1 MAEADDF
8 VFALDEE
15 LSEDNLVAMTVTTP
29 SGQTLQL
36 WSEVELREGIA
47 ILRQFAIYGANT
59 QPGEFGQALLRDLA
73 QAAMEEFDVDL
84 IRIEETRRAKG
95 QGPGRAVTT
104 LQFRR
109 RKG

>member
-8 VFALDEE
+8 VFVLDEE
-15 LSEDNLVAMTVTTP
+15 LSEDNLVAVIVTTS
-29 SGQTLQL
+29 SGQSLQI
-36 WSEVELREGIA
+36 WTEVELDGRIA
-47 ILRQFAIYGANT
+47 ILRQFAIYGVNA
-59 QPGEFGQALLRDLA
+59 QPGEFGQTLLRDLA

-95 QGPGRAVTT
+95 QGQGRAVRT